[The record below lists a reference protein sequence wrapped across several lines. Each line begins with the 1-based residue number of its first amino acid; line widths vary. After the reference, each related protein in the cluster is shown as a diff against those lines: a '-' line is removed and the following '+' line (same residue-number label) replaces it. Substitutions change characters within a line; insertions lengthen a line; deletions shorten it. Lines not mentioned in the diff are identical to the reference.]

1 MPRQERQWLGIAFI
15 DKMSEHCIFKRI
27 LCIDVDIH
35 DQNITISSGRGILQL
50 KSTCK
55 AARLAA
61 TKHQLLSNPNQLA
74 PIINARIKPIS
85 RELVKATKQLRQ
97 FHSMGVGGAAAVG
110 VEEGEEEEWDL
121 VTGPVEQCLK
131 RMIKGSPSTP
141 KPQLVQQPSTSKGK
155 ASAASTSTSLMK
167 KPASSK
173 YRERL
178 EQLHKELTKPSK
190 PKGKREVESL
200 KPLQGWEDWAKGKQL
215 RWKLENDDDDED

>member
-1 MPRQERQWLGIAFI
+1 MTTPILVPRGHFPFCQHQESKPGPSQFV
-15 DKMSEHCIFKRI
+15 EHA
-27 LCIDVDIH
+27 
-35 DQNITISSGRGILQL
+35 Q
-50 KSTCK
+50 STCK

-61 TKHQLLSNPNQLA
+61 TKHQLLSNPNQPA

-85 RELVKATKQLRQ
+85 RELVKVTKQLRQ
-97 FHSMGVGGAAAVG
+97 FHSMGVEVAAAVG

-131 RMIKGSPSTP
+131 RMRKGSPSTP
-141 KPQLVQQPSTSKGK
+141 KPHLLQQPSMSKGK
-155 ASAASTSTSLMK
+155 ASAASTSTSWRK

-178 EQLHKELTKPSK
+178 EHKELTKPSK

-200 KPLQGWEDWAKGKQL
+200 KHLQGWEDWAKGKQL
-215 RWKLENDDDDED
+215 RRKLENDDDDED